1 MNYFID
7 TNILIDFF
15 NKKPEAKEKL
25 GQLIEQEH
33 NLYINGL
40 VYVEALRTI
49 HVDKTRIFCE
59 SKKFLLT
66 YFEFVEINRDIFD
79 KTVLFS
85 RFCNTK
91 KHIYLSG
98 RCEAI
103 DFIHFVTA
111 KHYQLEML
119 SNDKG
124 INKTLP
130 PIWNEYLQTK

>member
-15 NKKPEAKEKL
+15 NKKSIAIEQL
-25 GQLIEQEH
+25 DQLIQQEH
-33 NLYINGL
+33 NLYLNEL

-49 HVDKTRIFCE
+49 PIKKTKVFRE
-59 SKKFLLT
+59 SKNFLLT
-66 YFEFVEINRDIFD
+66 YFEFVEINRAIFD
-79 KTVLFS
+79 KTISFS
-85 RFCNTK
+85 RFCNTE
-91 KHIYLSG
+91 KHIYLKG

-111 KHYQLEML
+111 KHYELEIL

-124 INKTLP
+124 INETLP
-130 PIWNEYLQTK
+130 PVWNEYLQTK